1 MKRYTTVDE
10 SLGLDEDRMDEG
22 LSLQGVCELTDW
34 SEEEFDQ
41 ISDLLVGEKVKF
53 NDVSVERTE

>member
-22 LSLQGVCELTDW
+22 LSLQGGVRPN
-34 SEEEFDQ
+34 Q
-41 ISDLLVGEKVKF
+41 
-53 NDVSVERTE
+53 